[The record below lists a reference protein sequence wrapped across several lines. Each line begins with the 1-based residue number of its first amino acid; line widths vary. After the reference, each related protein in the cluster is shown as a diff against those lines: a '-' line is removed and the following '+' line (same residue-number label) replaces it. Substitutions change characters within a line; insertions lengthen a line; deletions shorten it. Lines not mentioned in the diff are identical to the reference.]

1 MHNVTIYHTIGYGR
15 LAASADH
22 WVDISSF
29 LLYSFRSNDYFG
41 RQEQTLSLS
50 LGTEDEILAAL
61 RRIMHAVELHSRRLV
76 ENVGLTGPQLT
87 VLRESARLGR
97 TPIGVLARAVHLS
110 QPTVT
115 GILDRLEKRGL
126 LERSRDEHD
135 RRAVNINITPSGREL
150 LDRAPSL
157 LQDQFR
163 RELDKLQE
171 WEQTLMLS
179 ILQRIAAMMEA
190 EKLDASPHLTTGVI
204 DMGAPP
210 ASNENAETEP

>member
-1 MHNVTIYHTIGYGR
+1 MTVP
-15 LAASADH
+15 LD
-22 WVDISSF
+22 
-29 LLYSFRSNDYFG
+29 
-41 RQEQTLSLS
+41 
-50 LGTEDEILAAL
+50 TEDRIVAAI

-76 ENVGLTGPQLT
+76 EHVGLTGPQLA
-87 VLRESARLGR
+87 VLRKAAQLGR
-97 TPIGVLARAVHLS
+97 TPIGGLARAVHLS

-126 LERSRDEHD
+126 LQRTRDEQD
-135 RRAVNINITPSGREL
+135 RRAVNISITPTGQAL

-163 RELDKLQE
+163 KELDKLQE

-190 EKLDASPHLTTGVI
+190 EALDAAPHLTTGAFDV
-204 DMGAPP
+204 GSSP
-210 ASNENAETEP
+210 ASVVAPEVETPDQTLEVRPEETP